1 MRSLENI
8 ADELQKVEF
17 NRDANL
23 FHSVIGE
30 LLEGVGFSKSYDC
43 YGFIVQTWKQDAD
56 GTIYNGES
64 VLHGFDLNQLSFIEL
79 FIKSSKFPV
88 KSYSRTANFKR
99 EDAFFDVGTFYFNF
113 DNLKKGVYDT
123 RLISSNSKLN
133 TTRPVVDF
141 YVMKREFIF
150 RPDQE
155 LLDIVLEND
164 GIMKK
169 GDFYFMNPK
178 VLLDIVSRGPKIFY
192 FNIVENNK

>member
-1 MRSLENI
+1 MRSLENLTN
-8 ADELQKVEF
+8 ELQKVEF

-23 FHSVIGE
+23 FHSVVGE
-30 LLEGVGFSKSYDC
+30 LLEGIGFSKSYDC
-43 YGFIVQTWKQDAD
+43 YGFIVQTWKYDEG
-56 GTIYNGES
+56 GTIHYGES
-64 VLHGFDLNQLSFIEL
+64 VLHGFDFNQLAFFDL

-99 EDAFFDVGTFYFNF
+99 DNTIFDVGTFYFDF
-113 DNLKKGVYDT
+113 DNLKRGVYDT

-141 YVMKREFIF
+141 YALKKEFIL
-150 RPDQE
+150 RSDQE

-169 GDFYFMNPK
+169 DEFYFLSPK
-178 VLLDIVSRGPKIFY
+178 SLLDIVSKEPTTFY
-192 FNIVENNK
+192 FNLVENNK